1 MLQQQGWKARASSS
15 WNGDLLAFMV
25 SMIIQGVTVTAIMTS
40 TDIKIATE
48 NQVRPPAFSLMYD
61 CIKIPGA
68 EKMTASP
75 IALLAEEQC
84 GGAKG
89 LVTAADGNGKT
100 VCSKYK

>member
-1 MLQQQGWKARASSS
+1 MKS
-15 WNGDLLAFMV
+15 
-25 SMIIQGVTVTAIMTS
+25 TA
-40 TDIKIATE
+40 
-48 NQVRPPAFSLMYD
+48 VYD

-89 LVTAADGNGKT
+89 LVTAADGTGKT
-100 VCSKYK
+100 VCSKYIVVWYCKKCWNYWLS

>member
-1 MLQQQGWKARASSS
+1 MKS
-15 WNGDLLAFMV
+15 
-25 SMIIQGVTVTAIMTS
+25 TA
-40 TDIKIATE
+40 
-48 NQVRPPAFSLMYD
+48 VYD

-89 LVTAADGNGKT
+89 LVIAADGASST
-100 VCSKYK
+100 VCSKYIVVWYWKKGWNY

>member
-1 MLQQQGWKARASSS
+1 MKS
-15 WNGDLLAFMV
+15 
-25 SMIIQGVTVTAIMTS
+25 TA
-40 TDIKIATE
+40 
-48 NQVRPPAFSLMYD
+48 VYD

-89 LVTAADGNGKT
+89 LVTAADGTGKT
-100 VCSKYK
+100 VCSKYIVVWYCKKC